1 MSLPKLATIQ
11 NPISETTKKE
21 KIMTQIVHYFV
32 LIFIVIVCAEIS
44 NVLLYE
50 NPYQTKPVSIWNET
64 AQNVL
69 PVIRPAIKL

>member
-1 MSLPKLATIQ
+1 MATAQ
-11 NPISETTKKE
+11 DNVLKKTEKE